1 MYASDN
7 SNEEGSEI
15 FPFLACG
22 RNDKIYFDDL
32 KAVYFRKTEKNE
44 IGKKGQLKKLD
55 CVFKSKHACFYCGK
69 FICKPVEH
77 LEEKHSEEK
86 GMKEILQLTKEKDVD
101 AHRKN
106 LVTMLRNKGNHKHN
120 LAVIEAESGEL
131 LLSRRPQGEGS
142 FLAASYKPC
151 PSCFAWVS
159 NLAKHRSYTDRCVA
173 KEGKLTK
180 REVQL
185 KADVHT
191 GHHKGAIKELQ
202 DEVLAKMSDDSISQI
217 SKKDHLI
224 IELGNASMRR
234 NMKNELR
241 RGSYASC
248 KMRLCSMILKQLRE
262 MGSADDA
269 NASWDDMLM
278 PEKFKMVVKAVA
290 VVSGATADSFDHP
303 SNALKSSYY
312 IKEMANIKET
322 LAMMSID
329 KDKAEEARLFH
340 AVCEKNWI
348 TEVSALACAT
358 LRERSFNKVVE
369 LPKPADLKKLS
380 QHLQDEA
387 GKIAVIESED
397 SYRYAIEVTEA
408 RLLTYNKRRPGEL
421 HSIR

>member
-1 MYASDN
+1 
-7 SNEEGSEI
+7 
-15 FPFLACG
+15 
-22 RNDKIYFDDL
+22 
-32 KAVYFRKTEKNE
+32 
-44 IGKKGQLKKLD
+44 
-55 CVFKSKHACFYCGK
+55 
-69 FICKPVEH
+69 
-77 LEEKHSEEK
+77 
-86 GMKEILQLTKEKDVD
+86 
-101 AHRKN
+101 
-106 LVTMLRNKGNHKHN
+106 MLRNKGNHKHN

-131 LLSRRPQGEGS
+131 LLSRRPQGEGP
-142 FLAASYKPC
+142 FLAASYKLC

-159 NLAKHRSYTDRCVA
+159 NLAKHRSHTDRYVA

-185 KADVHT
+185 KADIHM

-202 DEVLAKMSDDSISQI
+202 DEVLAKMSDDNISQI
-217 SKKDHLI
+217 LKKDHLI

-234 NMKNELR
+234 NVKNELR

-248 KMRLCSMILKQLRE
+248 KMRLCGRILQQLRE

-303 SNALKSSYY
+303 SNALKSGYY

-322 LAMMSID
+322 LTMMSRD

-397 SYRYAIEVTEA
+397 SYRYAIEVTQA

-421 HSIR
+421 QSIR